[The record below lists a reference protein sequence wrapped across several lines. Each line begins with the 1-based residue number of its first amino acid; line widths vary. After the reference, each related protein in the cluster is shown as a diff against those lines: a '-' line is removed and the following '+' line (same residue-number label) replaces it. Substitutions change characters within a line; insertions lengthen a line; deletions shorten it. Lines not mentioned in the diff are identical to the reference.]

1 MLGLASVRGLKT
13 PKAFDPAIFS
23 DIMDSYANSNAMI
36 TADTEAMMDSE
47 VWTPTQPVGQ
57 RGKKINFTFRQAF
70 FNTFMVAGVV
80 GHYQFVEFWS

>member
-47 VWTPTQPVGQ
+47 VCITNP
-57 RGKKINFTFRQAF
+57 NFGPER
-70 FNTFMVAGVV
+70 
-80 GHYQFVEFWS
+80 